1 MAILTTFA
9 SIQSL
14 PETIAFGP
22 DLKLTQLNLSNQNI
36 KSVNAVYVIDQNDQS
51 IFIEFSKVEDIE
63 KTAMDM
69 VLASKR
75 EPPCFEYKND
85 TLHILW
91 QSSYISTYYTSLL
104 SFFFTA
110 TRLATPIETLDD
122 PIDIPNTLVPLFVQ
136 KVLANTYQLQGKEI
150 PLSIQRRIKELE

>member
-14 PETIAFGP
+14 PETIGFGP
-22 DLKLTQLNLSNQNI
+22 DLRLTQLNLSNQNI
-36 KSVNAVYVIDQNDQS
+36 KSVDAVYAIDQDDKS

-69 VLASKR
+69 VLAGET

-91 QSSYISTYYTSLL
+91 FSNYISIVGGGL

-122 PIDIPNTLVPLFVQ
+122 PIDIPNALVPLFVQ
-136 KVLANTYQLQGKEI
+136 KILANTYQLQGKEI